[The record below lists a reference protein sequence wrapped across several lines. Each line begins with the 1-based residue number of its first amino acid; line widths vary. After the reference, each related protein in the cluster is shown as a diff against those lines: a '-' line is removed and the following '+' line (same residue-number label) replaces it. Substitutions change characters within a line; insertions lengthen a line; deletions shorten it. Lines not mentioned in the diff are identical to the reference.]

1 MIDLSPPFELTLP
14 ARRHFDRIAK
24 RCYQQGRWDVIDVE
38 LLPFTQQLTLYQEC
52 LTVVLADGVC
62 VEGARERERVRH
74 PLLTPLSQ
82 TLGHLT
88 RLARAIPLANADADV
103 AGNAIDA
110 WIDELVSDVSA

>member
-14 ARRHFDRIAK
+14 ARRNFDRIAQ

-38 LLPFTQQLTLYQEC
+38 LLAVFAQQLTLYQEC
-52 LTVVLADGVC
+52 LPVILADGVC

-103 AGNAIDA
+103 A
-110 WIDELVSDVSA
+110 

>member
-1 MIDLSPPFELTLP
+1 
-14 ARRHFDRIAK
+14 
-24 RCYQQGRWDVIDVE
+24 VIDVE
-38 LLPFTQQLTLYQEC
+38 LLAVFAQQLTLYQEI
-52 LTVVLADGVC
+52 LAAILADGVC

-103 AGNAIDA
+103 AGNAVDA
-110 WIDELVSDVSA
+110 WIDELVADVEA